1 MSALGP
7 KKTQNSKSILSEL
20 ALAEHTIL
28 PQGPRPMDPGFS
40 FYFLVADEKRG
51 RASLLPSLHW

>member
-7 KKTQNSKSILSEL
+7 KKTQSSKSILS
-20 ALAEHTIL
+20 EHTIL
-28 PQGPRPMDPGFS
+28 PQGPRPRDPGFS
-40 FYFLVADEKRG
+40 FYFLVADGKRG